1 MANKRILKKQ
11 IRYICG
17 DVAAECIM
25 SKIFIPGVNQEKFDD
40 IVIKIAELQTT
51 ALARTNVAFDK
62 APRDFESGAA
72 YRKARKQYFA
82 KAFSALKVGF
92 EEQLNAIVK
101 EMNEAMP
108 AKK

>member
-25 SKIFIPGVNQEKFDD
+25 SKIFIPGVNQEKFND

-82 KAFSALKVGF
+82 KAFSAFVWILLSYLALIGIFAGKAG
-92 EEQLNAIVK
+92 
-101 EMNEAMP
+101 
-108 AKK
+108 KKI